1 MLPCLRWKGWGE
13 TLGVRSH
20 EIPAGNLRWTV
31 VSGYVGGVGLSSPY
45 HLGCVPL
52 WRRAAPSEWVL
63 QSELWSSPRFLPL
76 PAPDMH
82 PVPCSQVPGILAF
95 KSPRCYCQGF
105 GLATVIFSRL
115 CPQPLPCL
123 PASTPFSSTRSQR
136 DLSKTHIWLLP
147 STPQILP
154 GRPVACRIKPH
165 LCGNGV

>member
-1 MLPCLRWKGWGE
+1 MSAALPEPEGAGCDPG
-13 TLGVRSH
+13 H
-20 EIPAGNLRWTV
+20 EIPAGSLWWTV
-31 VSGYVGGVGLSSPY
+31 VSGCVGGVGLSPY
-45 HLGCVPL
+45 HLCCALFRQSVQV
-52 WRRAAPSEWVL
+52 WVL
-63 QSELWSSPRFLPL
+63 QSELWSPRFVPL
-76 PAPDMH
+76 PSPDMQ
-82 PVPCSQVPGILAF
+82 PVSCSHVPGILDF
-95 KSPRCYCQGF
+95 KSPRCSRQGS

>member
-1 MLPCLRWKGWGE
+1 
-13 TLGVRSH
+13 
-20 EIPAGNLRWTV
+20 
-31 VSGYVGGVGLSSPY
+31 
-45 HLGCVPL
+45 
-52 WRRAAPSEWVL
+52 
-63 QSELWSSPRFLPL
+63 
-76 PAPDMH
+76 MH

-165 LCGNGV
+165 LCGNGVSRSPRKPIDSLRDSRSLSYSPAERRRPSPQPSPRDQQSSSERGSRRGQRGDSRSPGHKRRKETPSPRPVRHRSSRSP